1 MKTYYVYLLAS
12 RRNGTLYCGITND
25 LVRRVWEHRNATS
38 GFSAKCDVTNLV
50 WFEEHNYAPDAIR
63 RETSI
68 KGWLCEW
75 KIALIEKT
83 NPQWRDLYDS
93 LLPHPLHSTILH
105 RVVIPGEA
113 AQPRRPR
120 TQERRSRSAPEAAG
134 FRVTPAAFPE

>member
-38 GFSAKCDVTNLV
+38 GFTAKYDVTNLV

-63 RETSI
+63 RETCI
-68 KGWLCEW
+68 KGWLRDW

-83 NPQWRDLYDS
+83 NPQWRDLYDT
-93 LLPHPLHSTILH
+93 LLPHPLPSTVLH
-105 RVVIPGEA
+105 KVVIPGEA
-113 AQPRRPR
+113 AQPRRPGI
-120 TQERRSRSAPEAAG
+120 QEQRSRSTAAAPG
-134 FRVTPAAFPE
+134 FRITPAAFPE